1 MVRQQPVFGYGTGNV
16 LEASRLVLSGT
27 AVSADM
33 ILVSTTDSQV
43 LDILLEG
50 GIVKLSLW
58 IATLWLM
65 WRKAAAWPSR
75 HRHTVHASLLAL
87 LTAGLIGGPSFTSPY
102 SSLFMWLFFA
112 ISYAEV
118 YCRE

>member
-58 IATLWLM
+58 MVL
-65 WRKAAAWPSR
+65 RQ
-75 HRHTVHASLLAL
+75 
-87 LTAGLIGGPSFTSPY
+87 
-102 SSLFMWLFFA
+102 
-112 ISYAEV
+112 EV
-118 YCRE
+118 WC